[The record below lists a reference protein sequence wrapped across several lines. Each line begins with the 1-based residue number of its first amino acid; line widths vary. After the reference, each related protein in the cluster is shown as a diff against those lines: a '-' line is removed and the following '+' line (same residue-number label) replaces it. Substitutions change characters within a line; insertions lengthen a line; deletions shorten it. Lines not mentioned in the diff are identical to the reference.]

1 MSLDASDTLHYPQKL
16 GRWEGDGP
24 VGTHEVGARETAQ
37 PEHEEDLRMRAVAYE
52 IRAVHIVLVF
62 LQVVLEM

>member
-1 MSLDASDTLHYPQKL
+1 MRRCT
-16 GRWEGDGP
+16 
-24 VGTHEVGARETAQ
+24 RETAQ